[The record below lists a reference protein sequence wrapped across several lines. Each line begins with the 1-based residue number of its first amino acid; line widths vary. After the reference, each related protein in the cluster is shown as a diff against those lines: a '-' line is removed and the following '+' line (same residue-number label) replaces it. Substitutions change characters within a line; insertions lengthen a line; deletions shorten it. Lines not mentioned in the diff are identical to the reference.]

1 MLGRIPSYV
10 PRAAYS
16 AAKHFLNALTAS
28 LRAELQTTHPG
39 ITVSLVSPGVV
50 ATDFGLNARH
60 GGIDSRAIPGSQTAA
75 EVAAVIVDTIVHK
88 RTDVYT
94 RPDGRDL
101 VMAYYTNL

>member
-1 MLGRIPSYV
+1 MTGPTRRSFGAMLCAGLLVR
-10 PRAAYS
+10 
-16 AAKHFLNALTAS
+16 TAS
-28 LRAELQTTHPG
+28 GQPADAPL
-39 ITVSLVSPGVV
+39 IT
-50 ATDFGLNARH
+50 
-60 GGIDSRAIPGSQTAA
+60 RAIPGSQTAA